1 MLMCWWLLV
10 VWFGG
15 VLLGIC
21 LRGGFVCG
29 YGLWLTVMGFGL
41 GMLWVWWLLRGGLWL
56 LCGFVAFVVC

>member
-10 VWFGG
+10 GWFGG

-21 LRGGFVCG
+21 LRGGFVCE

-41 GMLWVWWLLRGGLWL
+41 GMLWVW
-56 LCGFVAFVVC
+56 

>member
-21 LRGGFVCG
+21 LQGGFVCE

-41 GMLWVWWLLRGGLWL
+41 GMLWVW
-56 LCGFVAFVVC
+56 